1 VHVRSSGGQVEI
13 TLTVAGVQRRVT
25 SPKPDNS
32 WAFKDVPPGTHVLEV
47 IATGACGGVCA
58 VGAACGACVREARR
72 AAVPRARTRAA
83 AAEP

>member
-1 VHVRSSGGQVEI
+1 VRGWQVEI

-47 IATGACGGVCA
+47 IATGACVRA
-58 VGAACGACVREARR
+58 FGAACVCVCECGG
-72 AAVPRARTRAA
+72 VAA
-83 AAEP
+83 AGWRPALVRALQPREP

>member
-1 VHVRSSGGQVEI
+1 MRGWQVEI

-47 IATGACGGVCA
+47 IATGACVRA
-58 VGAACGACVREARR
+58 LRAACGCVRACGGVARR
-72 AAVPRARTRAA
+72 CAASSA
-83 AAEP
+83 